1 MNEEEGVS
9 VHREGEIRFSVIV
22 PVYNVQRYLPL
33 CVKSVAEQPGPPD
46 WECILVDDG
55 STDACGALCDAFAA
69 EIPGVVALHQK
80 NQGLAAARNTGIAAA
95 KGEWLLFLDSDDE
108 WAPDMLA
115 HLRRTLEEHPGYDWY
130 VARYLSLD
138 EADGVLREPAAVRLV
153 PGGFESGD
161 YAARVARL
169 YDSAHWSVWKFCLR
183 RQFLAESGVTFW
195 PGVVWAEDYPFDLL
209 LLRHCHRLYFA
220 DFVMTHYRENRA
232 GSLMNA
238 NLPKHFTGILAALR
252 GFAQLFAEGGCLPAE
267 RTEILRRTANAFWPE
282 ARAAACRDKSV
293 RHACAPL
300 IDQCKPLY
308 DYGDQCR
315 GRADWALFRWL
326 LKLFGA
332 RFALWAAGLLKR

>member
-1 MNEEEGVS
+1 M
-9 VHREGEIRFSVIV
+9 
-22 PVYNVQRYLPL
+22 
-33 CVKSVAEQPGPPD
+33 A
-46 WECILVDDG
+46 
-55 STDACGALCDAFAA
+55 
-69 EIPGVVALHQK
+69 
-80 NQGLAAARNTGIAAA
+80 
-95 KGEWLLFLDSDDE
+95 
-108 WAPDMLA
+108 
-115 HLRRTLEEHPGYDWY
+115 
-130 VARYLSLD
+130 
-138 EADGVLREPAAVRLV
+138 
-153 PGGFESGD
+153 
-161 YAARVARL
+161 
-169 YDSAHWSVWKFCLR
+169 
-183 RQFLAESGVTFW
+183 FW

-209 LLRHCHRLYFA
+209 LLRHCRRLYFA

-238 NLPKHFTGILAALR
+238 NLPRHFTGILAALR

-293 RHACAPL
+293 RRACAPL